1 MRVLHYDCFSGISGD
16 MNLGA
21 MLDIGVGEQQL
32 RDSLSL
38 LELSEEYQ
46 LKVGRERRKGISG
59 TRVEISLGPTQQLQ
73 HRHLGDIVDIIKG
86 SSLPAYVREKS
97 IETFKILARAEA
109 KVHGTSV
116 EEVHFHEVGATD
128 AILDIVGAAV
138 CMDILGIDAVYASP
152 IELGGGF
159 VDCAHGRMP
168 VPAPATAEILTGAP
182 VRMGAVDTETTT
194 PTGAALL
201 RTYVREYRERPC
213 FSIERVGY
221 GIGARDTAI
230 PNVLRAF
237 IGSSPSTI
245 TEKWDTGQ
253 AIILET
259 TIDDMNPELYEH
271 VFAMLFSQGARDVY
285 TTPATMK
292 KGRPGTMLSVL
303 CEVADEHKRVETLFS
318 ETTTL
323 GVRSIPVAKHMM
335 RRSIRT
341 VHTPFGPVRVKSS
354 YLGESCVKE
363 KPEHDDCRK
372 LAIAA
377 GVPLY
382 RVYRA
387 ALQAM
392 GDGNVP

>member
-1 MRVLHYDCFSGISGD
+1 
-16 MNLGA
+16 
-21 MLDIGVGEQQL
+21 
-32 RDSLSL
+32 
-38 LELSEEYQ
+38 
-46 LKVGRERRKGISG
+46 
-59 TRVEISLGPTQQLQ
+59 
-73 HRHLGDIVDIIKG
+73 
-86 SSLPAYVREKS
+86 
-97 IETFKILARAEA
+97 
-109 KVHGTSV
+109 
-116 EEVHFHEVGATD
+116 
-128 AILDIVGAAV
+128 
-138 CMDILGIDAVYASP
+138 
-152 IELGGGF
+152 
-159 VDCAHGRMP
+159 
-168 VPAPATAEILTGAP
+168 
-182 VRMGAVDTETTT
+182 
-194 PTGAALL
+194 
-201 RTYVREYRERPC
+201 
-213 FSIERVGY
+213 
-221 GIGARDTAI
+221 
-230 PNVLRAF
+230 VLRAF

-303 CEVADEHKRVETLFS
+303 CEVADEHKLVETLFS